1 MKKRAGWLWTILA
14 LILLSGAILTF
25 SVLMP
30 RETAYAMSAFSDLG
44 LIVREGTE
52 NLTVIAVEENSPA
65 GHSRIMPGD
74 CLTRIEDVS
83 VNSIDLL
90 DQCIRESTASR
101 LCFYYLHNGHEE
113 YFTVLVRR

>member
-14 LILLSGAILTF
+14 LILLAG
-25 SVLMP
+25 
-30 RETAYAMSAFSDLG
+30 
-44 LIVREGTE
+44 
-52 NLTVIAVEENSPA
+52 PA